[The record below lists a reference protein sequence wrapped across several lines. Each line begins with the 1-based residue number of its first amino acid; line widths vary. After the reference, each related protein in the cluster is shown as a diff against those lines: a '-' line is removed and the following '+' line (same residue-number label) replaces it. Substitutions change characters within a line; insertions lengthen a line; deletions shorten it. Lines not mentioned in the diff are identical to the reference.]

1 MGEGGIGQRS
11 GTERRREAKQS
22 RGYALLEGKDISVT
36 FGRGAEAFDAVR
48 AASVTVHGGEAVGIV
63 GESGSGKTTLARVL
77 VGLQRPSAGEVWL
90 EGERIYSAAAER
102 GRTGTRLCRKGDNGN
117 GVIHH
122 ASLLRSTSLG
132 HEGARR
138 RARAIV
144 GWQCLKQS
152 MGQGV
157 LRLWQSVWDRNGRR
171 FFAQTQM
178 IFQDPYSS
186 LNPRMRVWQAVAEA
200 VQVWHNLPRTAARVE
215 ALRLLNAM
223 GISDDQARQFPK
235 SLSGGQRQRVSVA
248 RALAPGPKVL
258 IADEP
263 TSSID
268 QSAQAQLLNLLRR
281 LQSER
286 GLAIIFISHDLG
298 LVRYLTS
305 RVYVMQ
311 KGDIV
316 EAGETESVLERPQHS
331 YTRLLIDSIP
341 GR

>member
-1 MGEGGIGQRS
+1 MAALTSEAE
-11 GTERRREAKQS
+11 ERLQEKATD
-22 RGYALLEGKDISVT
+22 GPLLEGKDISVT
-36 FGRGAEAFDAVR
+36 FGRGAEAFEAVR
-48 AASVTVHGGEAVGIV
+48 GASVTVHGGEAVGIV

-77 VGLQRPSAGEVWL
+77 VGLQRPSAGEVRL
-90 EGERIYSAAAER
+90 EGQPIFSAGSEQGMPRSERW
-102 GRTGTRLCRKGDNGN
+102 K
-117 GVIHH
+117 
-122 ASLLRSTSLG
+122 
-132 HEGARR
+132 
-138 RARAIV
+138 
-144 GWQCLKQS
+144 
-152 MGQGV
+152 
-157 LRLWQSVWDRNGRR
+157 
-171 FFAQTQM
+171 TQM

-200 VQVWHNLPRTAARVE
+200 VQVWKSLPGAEARVE

-248 RALAPGPKVL
+248 RALAPDPKVL

-316 EAGETESVLERPQHS
+316 ETGETQDVMEQPQHS
-331 YTRLLIDSIP
+331 YTQLLIDSIP

>member
-1 MGEGGIGQRS
+1 MTDS
-11 GTERRREAKQS
+11 
-22 RGYALLEGKDISVT
+22 LLVGKDITVT
-36 FGRGAEAFDAVR
+36 FGRGAEAFDAVY
-48 AASVTVHGGEAVGIV
+48 AANVNVNGGEAVGIV

-90 EGERIYSAAAER
+90 EGERIYSAATEQRVPRSER
-102 GRTGTRLCRKGDNGN
+102 WK
-117 GVIHH
+117 
-122 ASLLRSTSLG
+122 
-132 HEGARR
+132 
-138 RARAIV
+138 
-144 GWQCLKQS
+144 
-152 MGQGV
+152 
-157 LRLWQSVWDRNGRR
+157 
-171 FFAQTQM
+171 TQM

-200 VQVWHNLPRTAARVE
+200 VQVWHNLPKAASRVE
-215 ALRLLNAM
+215 ALRLLNTM
-223 GISDDQARQFPK
+223 GISDDQARHFPK

-286 GLAIIFISHDLG
+286 GLSIIFISHDLG

-311 KGDIV
+311 KGEIV
-316 EAGETESVLERPQHS
+316 ETGETQTIMEQPRHA

>member
-1 MGEGGIGQRS
+1 M
-11 GTERRREAKQS
+11 AA
-22 RGYALLEGKDISVT
+22 ALLEGKDITVT
-36 FGRGAEAFDAVR
+36 FGRGAEAFDAVHV
-48 AASVTVHGGEAVGIV
+48 ANVAVHAGEAVGIV

-77 VGLQRPSAGEVWL
+77 VGLQRPTAGEVWL
-90 EGERIYSAAAER
+90 EGERIFTRRHQQMPRSER
-102 GRTGTRLCRKGDNGN
+102 WK
-117 GVIHH
+117 
-122 ASLLRSTSLG
+122 
-132 HEGARR
+132 
-138 RARAIV
+138 
-144 GWQCLKQS
+144 
-152 MGQGV
+152 
-157 LRLWQSVWDRNGRR
+157 
-171 FFAQTQM
+171 TQI

-200 VQVWHNLPRTAARVE
+200 VQVWQSLSKPEAKLE
-215 ALRLLNAM
+215 ALQLLHAM
-223 GISDDQARQFPK
+223 GISDDQAQQFPK
-235 SLSGGQRQRVSVA
+235 ALSGGQRQRVSVA

-268 QSAQAQLLNLLRR
+268 QSAQAQLLNLLRQ
-281 LQSER
+281 LQTAR

-316 EAGETESVLERPQHS
+316 ETGDTRLILEQPEHS